1 MSEIFRSL
9 FLYQENFRNCGLM
22 WASAPTAVNYIQL
35 QTIIFVGT
43 FTPDGP
49 CKINRKRTVEDACPY
64 GEINVYVT
72 DKLQFVGVIVI
83 CVVGDDAHI
92 VPLYI
97 HGRMWA
103 FAPTKCQLTPH
114 ALRTV
119 L

>member
-43 FTPDGP
+43 FTPDAP
-49 CKINRKRTVEDACPY
+49 CEINHKRTVEDACPY
-64 GEINVYVT
+64 GGIIVYVT

-103 FAPTKCQLTPH
+103 FAPTKY
-114 ALRTV
+114 
-119 L
+119 